1 MDGFAGERQLDG
13 NAGKARTTADVQY
26 SCVTAQK
33 RNDGKRIDKVATDG
47 ESGVPDGG
55 EVQAPVPEREKV
67 EILAEG
73 EYLMWGEFDA
83 KSPGAGDEELLVLS
97 VRVAPSGKP

>member
-1 MDGFAGERQLDG
+1 MDGFAGERELDG
-13 NAGKARTTADVQY
+13 NTRQARTTADVQY
-26 SCVTAQK
+26 SSITAQK
-33 RNDGKRIDKVATDG
+33 RNDGKRIDKVATDD

-73 EYLMWGEFDA
+73 EYLMWGELDA
-83 KSPGAGDEELLVLS
+83 KSPRAGNEELLVLS
-97 VRVAPSGKP
+97 VRVAPSRKP